1 MPEILAM
8 LDAAIAEV
16 GQKVRASSRSSR
28 RGDAPQADAG
38 TGKLLKSSAVPA
50 LPVVPVKKDAIYG
63 GTEKKRNNTRGAIGG
78 RGEVTRGE
86 YTLQNTG
93 STGGTGTGEDSCG
106 LESSRN
112 FIVHGNY
119 GDSRS
124 PGEEGGP
131 VPTPALPGSPDR
143 RGDAEDKR
151 AATFEYDGGAVR
163 ERQGTPSEP
172 ALLAPGNWFDRF
184 GPPGK
189 PSFDQPCPSRR
200 GLVERR
206 GAVLLHFCVTC
217 GAWGGFGYG
226 VVGDRP
232 GRWYCRE
239 HLPRP
244 TP

>member
-1 MPEILAM
+1 MPEILSM
-8 LDAAIAEV
+8 LDAAIVEV
-16 GQKVRASSRSSR
+16 GQKVRANTRSSR

-50 LPVVPVKKDAIYG
+50 LPVVPVIDDAIYG
-63 GTEKKRNNTRGAIGG
+63 GTEGKRNDTRGAIGG
-78 RGEVTRGE
+78 RGEVARGE
-86 YTLQNTG
+86 YTLQNMG
-93 STGGTGTGEDSCG
+93 SMGSTGTGEDSCG

-151 AATFEYDGGAVR
+151 ATIAEDDGGAVR
-163 ERQGTPSEP
+163 EREGSLFEP
-172 ALLAPGNWFDRF
+172 TLLAPGFWFDRF
-184 GPPGK
+184 GPPGE
-189 PSFDQPCPSRR
+189 PPFDQPYPSRR

-206 GAVLLHFCVTC
+206 GAVFLHFCNTC
-217 GAWGGFGYG
+217 GALGS
-226 VVGDRP
+226 VRVR
-232 GRWYCRE
+232 RR
-239 HLPRP
+239 R
-244 TP
+244 